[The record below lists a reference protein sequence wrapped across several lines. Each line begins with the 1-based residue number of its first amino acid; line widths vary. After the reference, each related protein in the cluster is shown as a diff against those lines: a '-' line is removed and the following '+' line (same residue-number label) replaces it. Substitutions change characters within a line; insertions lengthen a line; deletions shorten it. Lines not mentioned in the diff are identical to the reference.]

1 MGSIMS
7 ACPPRWIL
15 YRSCP
20 QFRLV
25 WAPKGTQ
32 KADRQ
37 THSLKDAKRNWV
49 KEEGGSFV
57 RFFSWRP
64 RRSNDIE
71 ARNFSEG
78 SKAKVLSYP
87 TRAGR
92 RAQGAGR
99 RAQGQ
104 AVIFH
109 LREHR
114 TRAPLGTRS
123 ACLRSRSVMMTA
135 NGHNEEALPLT
146 QDLESGRGGA
156 DRKKLRPAGRSSRRR

>member
-1 MGSIMS
+1 MDGVDHVRLSAAVDSLSVLPSVPFSLGSK
-7 ACPPRWIL
+7 RH
-15 YRSCP
+15 
-20 QFRLV
+20 
-25 WAPKGTQ
+25 PK
-32 KADRQ
+32 DRQ

-92 RAQGAGR
+92 RAQGAG
-99 RAQGQ
+99 
-104 AVIFH
+104 
-109 LREHR
+109 
-114 TRAPLGTRS
+114 
-123 ACLRSRSVMMTA
+123 
-135 NGHNEEALPLT
+135 
-146 QDLESGRGGA
+146 SGCNF
-156 DRKKLRPAGRSSRRR
+156 PPS